1 MLVINLTRREG
12 QTNKPGLLLVT
23 SGVISSIISSISG
36 SWFLYSQ
43 GEVEMRFVQ
52 LLFGRFLI
60 RSIFYLPSEVML
72 HQHIWKD
79 RNRRIKLISVEQI
92 GQMT

>member
-1 MLVINLTRREG
+1 MLVISLATRREG
-12 QTNKPGLLLVT
+12 QTNQPGLLLVS
-23 SGVISSIISSISG
+23 SGVISSIISSISS

-60 RSIFYLPSEVML
+60 RSTFYLPSEVTL

-79 RNRRIKLISVEQI
+79 RNRRI
-92 GQMT
+92 